1 METLATR
8 EQYCRFAG
16 GETRQN
22 RPYLSGEFVHK
33 FNRPPVRVIGIDV
46 ATKSVIHDD
55 VAELIDVYRG
65 GADVVIGCVPC
76 PAGDGTWGYIIGKTS
91 DFVPC
96 FLKDQNEEIPTTG
109 VFFDCQA

>member
-1 METLATR
+1 MEKLDKIDK
-8 EQYCRFAG
+8 
-16 GETRQN
+16 
-22 RPYLSGEFVHK
+22 YLSGEFVPTE
-33 FNRPPVRVIGIDV
+33 FNRPPVRVIELNDV

-76 PAGDGTWGYIIGKTS
+76 PAGDGTWGYIGGKTS

-96 FLKDQNEEIPTTG
+96 P
-109 VFFDCQA
+109 